1 MSAQQGGRS
10 EGGGGLTAL
19 ADPARA
25 LAEIPVDH
33 EQLFG
38 EAAQRL
44 SRLVGDL
51 CVIAMLGERP
61 GRFEPVAVRHRSEST
76 RRLVEKALAAADLD
90 SETWPLA
97 RRAARSGEPVLIDDV
112 PSGGLLEG

>member
-76 RRLVEKALAAADLD
+76 RRLVEKALAAAHLD